1 MNLGP
6 CDMWQDDSF
15 FFWPND
21 DSRGTRAATERD
33 AEHLQPLRR
42 CLSPKQPSSL
52 DSQSENQVRLSIHLW
67 SNHCTLYCRSPAVSN
82 TFDPKWEFKT
92 HFELSPDSY
101 QELSIVVFDVDPDNG
116 DTLVGEL
123 CLGVDCILGTLKVK
137 TIKKEWLDM
146 DFCCKGQIMIS
157 ARMLSEENT
166 SVEHEEQP
174 SKRNSMKH
182 EESVRTL
189 EADEEKSRTT
199 SEIRQNQT
207 RHGQALPGARSL

>member
-1 MNLGP
+1 M
-6 CDMWQDDSF
+6 
-15 FFWPND
+15 
-21 DSRGTRAATERD
+21 
-33 AEHLQPLRR
+33 
-42 CLSPKQPSSL
+42 
-52 DSQSENQVRLSIHLW
+52 
-67 SNHCTLYCRSPAVSN
+67 
-82 TFDPKWEFKT
+82 
-92 HFELSPDSY
+92 LSPDSC
-101 QELSIVVFDVDPDNG
+101 QELSIVVFDVGPDNG

-123 CLGVDCILGTLKVK
+123 CLGVDCILETLKVK

-207 RHGQALPGARSL
+207 GHGQAVPGHCDGESPKQKVVRVEEEINVPPKNQFHVHFVCFLVLSFTYFVALSLV